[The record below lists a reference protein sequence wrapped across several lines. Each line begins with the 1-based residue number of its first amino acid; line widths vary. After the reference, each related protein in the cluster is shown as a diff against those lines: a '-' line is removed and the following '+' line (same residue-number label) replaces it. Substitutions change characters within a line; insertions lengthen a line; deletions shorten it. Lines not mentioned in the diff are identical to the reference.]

1 MQDMQ
6 DMLRRLNQSGKRL
19 SKGHRKIAEYIV
31 EHYDKAVFMTASKLG
46 EKVGVSEST
55 VVRFASAMGYE
66 GYPQLQRALQ
76 ELVRHWLTAVQRF
89 EMATDID
96 QSEVLRTVLHADMQN
111 IRTTTEEI
119 NTQAFDEVVDK
130 IIAARNIYV
139 MGLRSAAPIAQFLA
153 YYLNFIFD
161 NVRIVS
167 EASGDVFEQISRIN
181 ESDLLFGISFPRYS
195 TRTIEAMSF
204 AKARGSQVV
213 GLTDGPMSPVY
224 ATSTVCLTARTDM
237 ASFVDSMAAPLS
249 VINALIV
256 ALGLRSAAPI
266 AQFLA
271 YYLNFIFDNVRI
283 VSEASGDV
291 FEQIS
296 RINESDLLFGIS
308 FPRYSTRTLEAM
320 SFARARG
327 AQVVG
332 LTDGPMSP
340 IYATST
346 VCLTARTDM
355 ASFVDSMAAPLS
367 VINALIVALALRR
380 KDELSE
386 HFRLM
391 EGIWDEYRVYVGK
404 DRV

>member
-1 MQDMQ
+1 MQDVQ
-6 DMLRRLNQSGKRL
+6 DMMRRLNQSGKRL

-96 QSEVLRTVLHADMQN
+96 QSEVLRTVLHEDMQN

-119 NTQAFDEVVDK
+119 VPENAMSHVLKRDMQ
-130 IIAARNIYV
+130 N
-139 MGLRSAAPIAQFLA
+139 LRTTLECM
-153 YYLNFIFD
+153 D
-161 NVRIVS
+161 N
-167 EASGDVFEQISRIN
+167 AVFEQVVERIL
-181 ESDLLFGISFPRYS
+181 S
-195 TRTIEAMSF
+195 
-204 AKARGSQVV
+204 ARS
-213 GLTDGPMSPVY
+213 VY
-224 ATSTVCLTARTDM
+224 VM
-237 ASFVDSMAAPLS
+237 
-249 VINALIV
+249 
-256 ALGLRSAAPI
+256 GLRSAAPI

-320 SFARARG
+320 SFAKARG

-340 IYATST
+340 ICAAST

-367 VINALIVALALRR
+367 VINALIVALGLRR
-380 KDELSE
+380 KEELSE

-404 DRV
+404 ERV